1 MGESHSA
8 SGVAYGDDKELN
20 LCALSLVSAQSGI
33 KTLAGYKETTPR
45 ALHPC
50 FALEVIAS
58 EKSAFRKVAFR

>member
-33 KTLAGYKETTPR
+33 KTLAGYMAAP
-45 ALHPC
+45 PC
-50 FALEVIAS
+50 FWYTLCAS
-58 EKSAFRKVAFR
+58 RVSGRIKSMGAPP